1 MKNFVFILL
10 ITCICLPLAS
20 RPAFSDQEA
29 DAGKKILKK
38 WQEVVVTVKIVNR
51 VRMVVEGREVNKA
64 ENKTEAIATV
74 IDPSGLAVLPLS
86 VTDPTRISNMFSEA
100 QGRGEDSPRST
111 YESELSDLK
120 MVLPDGKEV
129 PAQVILRDKD
139 LDLTFIRPTAKP
151 EKPLLAL
158 DLTQSAAPD
167 ILDPVLVMTRLGK
180 VAGYSPSVSVL
191 RIQSIMKK
199 PRTFFIPDFYV
210 DETGLGAPIFT
221 LDGKIIGILTLRI
234 FVTPGG
240 GMSNILGGASGMGII
255 PAILPAA
262 DVAEVA
268 KQAPKQT
275 EKSEKPEEKIEN
287 EKK

>member
-1 MKNFVFILL
+1 MKKQIL
-10 ITCICLPLAS
+10 ITLAVGLLLPLAS
-20 RPAFSDQEA
+20 GPAFSDQEA
-29 DAGKKILKK
+29 DVGRKIQKK

-51 VRMVVEGREVNKA
+51 VRMVVEGREANKA

-86 VTDPTRISNMFSEA
+86 VTDPTRIANLFSEA
-100 QGRGEDSPRST
+100 QGRGEDSPHSN

-139 LDLTFIRPTAKP
+139 LDLTFIRPTAKL

-167 ILDPVLVMTRLGK
+167 ILDPVFVLTRLGK
-180 VAGYSPSVSVL
+180 VASYSPSVSLL

-221 LDGKIIGILTLRI
+221 QEGKVIGILTLRI

-255 PAILPAA
+255 PVILPAA

-268 KQAPKQT
+268 KQAPKQA
-275 EKSEKPEEKIEN
+275 EKSEKPEDKSGKD
-287 EKK
+287 KK